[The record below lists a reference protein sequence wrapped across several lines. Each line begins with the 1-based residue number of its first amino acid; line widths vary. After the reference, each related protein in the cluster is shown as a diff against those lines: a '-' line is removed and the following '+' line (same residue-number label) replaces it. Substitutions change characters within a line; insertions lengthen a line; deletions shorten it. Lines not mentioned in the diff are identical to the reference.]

1 MSPKPILRC
10 EFAADRLVRRLSVV
24 IPGKVEEIDDIT
36 RRIISVVSEM
46 GCAEG
51 KEFEIET
58 SLREA
63 LANAVTHGCR
73 KCPGEKVEVDVECD
87 PEKGML
93 IVVRDPGE
101 GFDPRQ
107 VPDPLMGENLYA
119 DHGRGIYLINRLM
132 DEVSFEKGGTEIR
145 MVKR

>member
-1 MSPKPILRC
+1 
-10 EFAADRLVRRLSVV
+10 
-24 IPGKVEEIDDIT
+24 
-36 RRIISVVSEM
+36 
-46 GCAEG
+46 
-51 KEFEIET
+51 
-58 SLREA
+58 
-63 LANAVTHGCR
+63 THGCR

-132 DEVSFEKGGTEIR
+132 DEVTFEKGGTEIR

>member
-1 MSPKPILRC
+1 MSPKPVLRC
-10 EFAADRLVRRLSVV
+10 EFAANRLVRRLWAVL
-24 IPGKVEEIDDIT
+24 PGHVEEIDDIT

-46 GCAEG
+46 GCAAG
-51 KEFEIET
+51 KEFEIEI

-63 LANAVTHGCR
+63 LANAITHGCR
-73 KCPGEKVEVDVECD
+73 KCPGDKVEVDVECD

-107 VPDPLMGENLYA
+107 VPDPLMAENIYQ
-119 DHGRGIYLINRLM
+119 DHGRGIFLINRLM
-132 DEVSFEKGGTEIR
+132 DEVTFAKGGTEIR